1 MKLRPEFE
9 TDEFKKGLEIRKAV
23 LGEKA
28 VERSLASA
36 TDISAPLQQLVTEY
50 CWGNVWA
57 RPGLERRV
65 RSFLNL
71 AMLTALNRS
80 HELRVHIK
88 GALNNGVTR
97 EEIREVFIQAAIYVG
112 VPAAL
117 ESTRIADEVFKELDQ
132 KGS

>member
-1 MKLRPEFE
+1 MNMRPEFD

-28 VERSLASA
+28 VERSLTSA
-36 TDISAPLQQLVTEY
+36 TDFSAPLQQLVTEY

-57 RPGLERRV
+57 RPGLDRRI

-71 AMLTALNRS
+71 AMLTTLNRS
-80 HELRVHIK
+80 HELRLHIL

-97 EEIREVFIQAAIYVG
+97 DEIREVFIQAAIYVG

-117 ESTRIADEVFKELDQ
+117 ESTRIADEVFKELA
-132 KGS
+132 KGAA

>member
-1 MKLRPEFE
+1 MKLRPEFD

-28 VERSLASA
+28 VERSLTSAS
-36 TDISAPLQQLVTEY
+36 DFSAPLQQIVTEY

-80 HELRVHIK
+80 HELRLHIR
-88 GALNNGVTR
+88 GALNNGVTQ

-117 ESTRIADEVFKELDQ
+117 ESTRIAEEVFKELA
-132 KGS
+132 

>member
-1 MKLRPEFE
+1 MKLRPEFD
-9 TDEFKKGLEIRKAV
+9 TDEFRKGLEIRKAV

-28 VERSLASA
+28 VERSLTSAS
-36 TDISAPLQQLVTEY
+36 DFSAPLQQIVTEY

-80 HELRVHIK
+80 HELRLHIR
-88 GALNNGVTR
+88 GALNNGVTQ

-117 ESTRIADEVFKELDQ
+117 ESTRIAEEVFKELA
-132 KGS
+132 

>member
-1 MKLRPEFE
+1 MKLRPEFD

-80 HELRVHIK
+80 HELRLHIK

-132 KGS
+132 NGS

>member
-1 MKLRPEFE
+1 MKFRPEFE

-57 RPGLERRV
+57 RPGLDRRV

-80 HELRVHIK
+80 HELRLHIR

-97 EEIREVFIQAAIYVG
+97 EEIREAFIQAAIYVG

-117 ESTRIADEVFKELDQ
+117 ESTRVADEVFRELDQ
-132 KGS
+132 NGS

>member
-1 MKLRPEFE
+1 MNMRPEFD

-23 LGEKA
+23 LGENA
-28 VERSLASA
+28 VERSLTSA
-36 TDISAPLQQLVTEY
+36 TDFSAPLQQLVTEY

-57 RPGLERRV
+57 RPGLDRRI

-71 AMLTALNRS
+71 AMLTTLNRS
-80 HELRVHIK
+80 HELRLHIL

-97 EEIREVFIQAAIYVG
+97 DEIREVFIQAAIYVG

-117 ESTRIADEVFKELDQ
+117 ESTRIADEVFKELA
-132 KGS
+132 KGAA

>member
-1 MKLRPEFE
+1 MKLRPEFD
-9 TDEFKKGLEIRKAV
+9 TDEFRKGLEIRKAV

-28 VERSLASA
+28 VERSLTSAS
-36 TDISAPLQQLVTEY
+36 DFSAPLQQIVTEY

-71 AMLTALNRS
+71 ATLTALNRS
-80 HELRVHIK
+80 HELRLHIR
-88 GALNNGVTR
+88 GALNNGVTQ

-117 ESTRIADEVFKELDQ
+117 ESTRIAEEVFEELA
-132 KGS
+132 

>member
-1 MKLRPEFE
+1 MKLRPEFD
-9 TDEFKKGLEIRKAV
+9 TDEFRKGLEIRKAV

-28 VERSLASA
+28 VERSLTSAS
-36 TDISAPLQQLVTEY
+36 DFSAPLQQIVTEY

-80 HELRVHIK
+80 HELRLHIR
-88 GALNNGVTR
+88 GALNNGVTQ
-97 EEIREVFIQAAIYVG
+97 EEIREVFIQAAIYAG

-117 ESTRIADEVFKELDQ
+117 ESTRIAEEVFKELA
-132 KGS
+132 

>member
-1 MKLRPEFE
+1 MKLRPEFD
-9 TDEFKKGLEIRKAV
+9 TDEFRKGLEIRKAV

-28 VERSLASA
+28 VERSLTSAS
-36 TDISAPLQQLVTEY
+36 DFSAPLQQIVTEY

-57 RPGLERRV
+57 RSGLERRV

-80 HELRVHIK
+80 HELRLHIR
-88 GALNNGVTR
+88 GALNNGVTQ

-117 ESTRIADEVFKELDQ
+117 ESTRIAEEVFKELA
-132 KGS
+132 